1 MNITLNYSDKSFVVS
16 GSTKEYKE
24 QLMALGGRYNPNLKT
39 GPGYIFSNKKE
50 QEVTEFVNMQNNSN
64 TNANVNINQQNNQ
77 SKTDILSLDNKKPNV
92 KYQIVKKDTTIK
104 SSLPSMNSSIQYP
117 NRFVGSDGL
126 SYQIIIET
134 CILPYINQ
142 KVKVKYDGNEFEA
155 TVFELNSISPVNDIT
170 LSYQEDNIEKKTKAI
185 IMNGKWQI
193 HLFSVVHELIFE

>member
-16 GSTKEYKE
+16 GSTKEFKE

-64 TNANVNINQQNNQ
+64 TNVNINQQNNQ

-92 KYQIVKKDTTIK
+92 KYQIIKKDTTIK
-104 SSLPSMNSSIQYP
+104 SSLPSMYSSIQYP

-142 KVKVKYDGNEFEA
+142 KVQVKYDGNEFEA
-155 TVFELNSISPVNDIT
+155 TVSELNNISPINDIT

-193 HLFSVVHELIFE
+193 HLFSVVHELIFQ